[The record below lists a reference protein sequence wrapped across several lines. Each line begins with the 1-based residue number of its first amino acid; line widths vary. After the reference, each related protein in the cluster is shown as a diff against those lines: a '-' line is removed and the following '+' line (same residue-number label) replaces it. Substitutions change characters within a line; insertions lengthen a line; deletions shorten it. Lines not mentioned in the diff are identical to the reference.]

1 MYDIIELNGKSL
13 PELQEIAKGLNVP
26 KYEKLMKQDLV
37 YQILDQ
43 QALIPAKDEKPVF
56 IPDLNKSKR
65 GRKKKIISEESKQVS
80 EVKPK
85 EEPRMNPRL
94 ITSQAANIPNTG
106 CKQMEQIII

>member
-43 QALIPAKDEKPVF
+43 QALIPAKDEKPAF
-56 IPDLNKSKR
+56 IPDLNKVQK
-65 GRKKKIISEESKQVS
+65 GQEEKNYFRRTQ
-80 EVKPK
+80 
-85 EEPRMNPRL
+85 
-94 ITSQAANIPNTG
+94 TG
-106 CKQMEQIII
+106 F